1 MLFSSLVSA
10 LVLTNAVLGSP
21 QHLRNVE
28 QVCEDPIGSILS
40 TLTCIEEQ
48 DADCASLGYVSNFV
62 KLHNG
67 VDTHT
72 KIGGKFIWQTG
83 FDVSK
88 IKLDINHQMN
98 IGINKASIRYVET
111 VTTTDGAN
119 LGFTK
124 AEPSD
129 EYPYSQVF
137 VQHEHALVTVDNDC
151 RIVMWDQ
158 YGDNKEQTDVDDAVD
173 IIVLDMICKRSIL
186 PLDKVCYS
194 LFEEEKVDPAPEQPT
209 TDEDQVVEEMSSLD
223 DTVDNNLV

>member
-10 LVLTNAVLGSP
+10 LVLTKAVLGSP

-48 DADCASLGYVSNFV
+48 DADCASLGYAPNFA

-98 IGINKASIRYVET
+98 IGTNKASIRYVET
-111 VTTTDGAN
+111 VTTTDEAN

-124 AEPSD
+124 APPSF
-129 EYPYSQVF
+129 ENPYSQVF
-137 VQHEHALVTVDNDC
+137 IQHEHALVEVDNDC
-151 RIVMWDQ
+151 RIVM
-158 YGDNKEQTDVDDAVD
+158 
-173 IIVLDMICKRSIL
+173 
-186 PLDKVCYS
+186 
-194 LFEEEKVDPAPEQPT
+194 
-209 TDEDQVVEEMSSLD
+209 
-223 DTVDNNLV
+223 